1 MQRLPGTITRD
12 AYRALRAEPARWR
25 GAAAAIAAAHGV
37 TAEPLRPL
45 GGSNLVAALGDGD
58 GDEDGNGNVLK
69 LFPPFLRFQWEAE
82 RRALALVHG
91 RVGVATPALRY
102 AGEQDGWTY
111 LIMSRLA
118 GASLDDVWPALAEAE
133 RCDLLAQ
140 IGALIAEVQ
149 RVPPGSLVE
158 LEPSWAERL
167 RGQRAGCV
175 ARHRERGLPAA
186 LVADL
191 DAFLDRTAGAL
202 PAGAPPV
209 LLTGEYTP
217 ENLLVARDPGARDP
231 GARDHGR
238 WRIIGLIDFGDAT
251 TGPAEYDL
259 LGPGT
264 FLAAGDPRRLRALL
278 AGRGYAH
285 EDLTPRLRERLM
297 ALLLLHRHSDLAV
310 QVRIEGWR
318 ERARTLDEL
327 AAIVW
332 PF

>member
-1 MQRLPGTITRD
+1 MQRLPNPITRNE
-12 AYRALRAEPARWR
+12 YRALRAEPARWR

-37 TAEPLRPL
+37 TADPLRPL
-45 GGSNLVAALGDGD
+45 GGSNLVAALGEGD
-58 GDEDGNGNVLK
+58 VLK

-102 AGEQDGWTY
+102 EGEHDGWTY

-118 GASLDDVWPALAEAE
+118 GASLDDVWPSLDEAD

-149 RVPPGSLVE
+149 RVPPGPLVD
-158 LEPSWAERL
+158 LEPSWADRL
-167 RGQRAGCV
+167 RVQRAACV

-186 LVADL
+186 LLDDL
-191 DAFLDRTAGAL
+191 DAYLDRTAAAL
-202 PAGAPPV
+202 PTGAPPV

-217 ENLLVARDPGARDP
+217 ENLLVARDH
-231 GARDHGR
+231 DH
-238 WRIIGLIDFGDAT
+238 WRIVGLIDFGDAT
-251 TGPAEYDL
+251 TGPSEYDL

-264 FLAAGDPRRLRALL
+264 FLAAGDPLRLRALL
-278 AGRGYAH
+278 EGRGYAPH
-285 EDLTPRLRERLM
+285 ELTPRLRDRLM
-297 ALLLLHRHSDLAV
+297 ALLLLHRHSDLSV

-318 ERARTLDEL
+318 ARARTLDEL
-327 AAIVW
+327 ATLVW
-332 PF
+332 PL

>member
-1 MQRLPGTITRD
+1 MLSFAAMQQLPDPITR
-12 AYRALRAEPARWR
+12 AEYRALRAEPARWR
-25 GAAAAIAAAHGV
+25 GAAAVIAAANGV
-37 TAEPLRPL
+37 ASEPLRPL

-58 GDEDGNGNVLK
+58 VLK
-69 LFPPFLRFQWEAE
+69 LFPPFLRHQWEAE
-82 RRALALVHG
+82 RRALALIQG
-91 RVGVATPALRY
+91 RVGVATPALRCD
-102 AGEQDGWTY
+102 GEHDGWTY

-118 GASLDDVWPALAEAE
+118 GAPLDDVWPALDEVE
-133 RCDLLAQ
+133 RCDLLVQ

-149 RVPPGSLVE
+149 RVPPGSLVD
-158 LEPSWAERL
+158 LEPSWDDRL
-167 RGQRAGCV
+167 RDQRAGCV

-186 LVADL
+186 LVDDL
-191 DAFLDRTAGAL
+191 DRFLDRVTHAL

-217 ENLLVARDPGARDP
+217 ENLLVARDD
-231 GARDHGR
+231 GR
-238 WRIIGLIDFGDAT
+238 LRIVGLIDFGDAT

-264 FLAAGDPRRLRALL
+264 FLAAGDPVRLRALL
-278 AGRGYAH
+278 EGRGYAR
-285 EDLTPRLRERLM
+285 EDLTPRFRDCLM
-297 ALLLLHRHSDLAV
+297 ALLLLHRHSDLPV

>member
-1 MQRLPGTITRD
+1 MTMQRLPGTITRD
-12 AYRALRAEPARWR
+12 EYRALRAEPARWR
-25 GAAAAIAAAHGV
+25 GAAASIAAAHGV

-58 GDEDGNGNVLK
+58 VLK
-69 LFPPFLRFQWEAE
+69 LFPPFLRYQWEAE
-82 RRALALVHG
+82 RCALGLVHG
-91 RVGVATPALRY
+91 RVGVATPALRHD
-102 AGEQDGWTY
+102 GEHDGWTY

-118 GASLDDVWPALAEAE
+118 GASLDDVWPALDEVD

-149 RVPPGSLVE
+149 RVPPGSLVD
-158 LEPSWAERL
+158 LQPRWADRL
-167 RGQRAGCV
+167 RDQRAGCV
-175 ARHRERGLPAA
+175 TRHRERGLPAV
-186 LVADL
+186 LVDGL
-191 DAFLDRTAGAL
+191 DAFLDRAADAL
-202 PAGAPPV
+202 PVGAPPV

-217 ENLLVARDPGARDP
+217 ENLLVARD
-231 GARDHGR
+231 HGR
-238 WRIIGLIDFGDAT
+238 WRIVGLIDFGDAT

-264 FLAAGDPRRLRALL
+264 FLAAGDPVRLRALL
-278 AGRGYAH
+278 EGRGYAH
-285 EDLTPRLRERLM
+285 QDLTPRLRDRLM
-297 ALLLLHRHSDLAV
+297 ALLLLHRHSDLPV